1 MTIRRAVVLS
11 VVLALA
17 GGASAQDC
25 GWEWVNPTPPR
36 ADIYRLTIGAGAF
49 VGVGAEG
56 TIIRSTQP
64 FQWEVMDSGV
74 DANLFGIDW
83 GAGVFVTV
91 GDGAVLHSVDGEDWS
106 TVYESAGIVLLD
118 VEFSVSRFVVVGDG
132 LDGYVLTSLSG
143 IDWELAQVPWSGDA
157 DSIAGSDDG
166 FYVAVGEEIW
176 FSIDGLDWDYQG
188 SVPTSPGFSGGRH
201 DAKKVGSDLFEL
213 DRIDLG
219 WTGSRLLWAG
229 GSDLYSRTVDGD
241 WKLTAELGGCP
252 PFSDWLGLA
261 SGPGWAMASGI
272 SECPSAYFE
281 PTVSILISTDGGANF
296 SEPWETQLG
305 GFPGLSRNGARWIAA
320 GALGD
325 VVTRLNTTNWSCD
338 GGECSSLACA
348 DGFVDL
354 AQGEDSWVAVGG
366 VGLCESDLKRTSGGT
381 AARTADGSQWEILPL
396 PGERFRG
403 LTFFGSEFIGVG
415 DGWLARSSDGESW
428 TREDFPDSAGLH
440 AIGSGNG
447 WVVTA
452 GERAVLY
459 ASDDGHNWIK
469 PFLYLTVDLDRVI
482 WDGEQFI
489 VLGREGTILRSTDG
503 TNWAPARTN
512 ATADLKGAVA
522 GENQRIAV
530 GDGGVILASSDG
542 EIWLP
547 RRSGVESS
555 LRDVTWAEDRFV
567 AVGWDH
573 HPSGSRP
580 GVVLVSSDG
589 VVWTRMSVPAEALE
603 RIRWTGSS
611 WLAVGGERTILQAD
625 CLGAYFKIE
634 TQLLRVP
641 AGETIDLMVRLSE
654 EVKVDT
660 SVSVRSSMPGRAIVP
675 QTVTVLKD
683 SDTVYVPVTGSS
695 VASGVVLTLGLPEDL
710 GGGTTTV
717 LASVEPPQGTPRTPS
732 GRVRP

>member
-1 MTIRRAVVLS
+1 MTTRRALGLMV
-11 VVLALA
+11 ALTVA
-17 GGASAQDC
+17 GGAGAQDC

-36 ADIYRLTIGAGAF
+36 ADIHRLTVESGAF
-49 VGVGAEG
+49 VGVGAAG

-64 FQWEVMDSGV
+64 FEWNVMDSGV
-74 DANLFGIDW
+74 DADLFGIDW
-83 GAGVFVTV
+83 GGGNFVAV
-91 GDGAVLHSVDGEDWS
+91 GDGVILRSTTGVDWS
-106 TVYESAGIVLLD
+106 PEYESDAVLLD
-118 VEFSVSRFVVVGDG
+118 VEYSVSRFVAVGHGIDG
-132 LDGYVLTSLSG
+132 QVLTSLSG
-143 IDWELAQVPWSGDA
+143 VDWESAPAPWIGGA
-157 DSIAGSDDG
+157 DSIAGSDTG
-166 FYVAVGEEIW
+166 FYVAVGGEIW
-176 FSIDGLDWDYQG
+176 FSADGFVWEYQG
-188 SVPTSPGFSGGRH
+188 SVPTAPGLSPEHS
-201 DAKKVGSDLFEL
+201 DTKKVGSDLFEL

-229 GSDLYSRTVDGD
+229 GSDLFSRALDGS
-241 WKLTAELGGCP
+241 WKLAAELGGCP

-281 PTVSILISTDGGANF
+281 PTVSMLISTDGGINF

-325 VVTRLNTTNWSCD
+325 VMTRLSTTNWSCD

-354 AQGEDSWVAVGG
+354 ARGEDSWVAVGG
-366 VGLCESDLKRTSGGT
+366 VGLCESDLKRIAGGT
-381 AARTADGSQWEILPL
+381 AARSADGSHWEILPL

-403 LTFFGSEFIGVG
+403 LTTFGSEFIGVG
-415 DGWLARSSDGESW
+415 HGWLARSGDGENW
-428 TREDFPDSAGLH
+428 TTENFPDGARLN

-447 WVVTA
+447 WVVAA
-452 GERAVLY
+452 GEAASLY
-459 ASDDGHNWIK
+459 VSDDGHTWNKI
-469 PFLYLTVDLDRVI
+469 FLYLPYDLDRVI

-489 VLGREGTILRSTDG
+489 VLGLVGTILRSADG
-503 TNWAPARTN
+503 TNWVPAYTN
-512 ATADLKGAVA
+512 ATEDLKGAVA

-542 EIWLP
+542 EVWLP
-547 RRSGVESS
+547 RRSGVDSF

-567 AVGWDH
+567 AVGWDQ
-573 HPSGSRP
+573 HPDGSRP
-580 GVVLVSSDG
+580 GVVLISSDG
-589 VVWTRMSVPAEALE
+589 VIWTRMSAPAEALE

-611 WLAVGGERTILQAD
+611 WLTVGGERTILRTE
-625 CLGAYFKIE
+625 CLGAHFEIE
-634 TQLLRVP
+634 TELLRVP
-641 AGETIDLMVRLSE
+641 EGETTDLIVRLSE
-654 EVKVDT
+654 EVDADT
-660 SVSVRSSMPGRAIVP
+660 PVSVRSSMPGRAIVP

-683 SDTVYVPVTGSS
+683 SDTVHVPVTGSS

-710 GGGTTTV
+710 GGGTTTI